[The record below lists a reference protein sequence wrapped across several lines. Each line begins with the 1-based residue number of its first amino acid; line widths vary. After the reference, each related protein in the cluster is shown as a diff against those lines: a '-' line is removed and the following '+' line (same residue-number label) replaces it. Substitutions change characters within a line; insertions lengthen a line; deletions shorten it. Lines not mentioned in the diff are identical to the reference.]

1 MRRQEIATIQT
12 APTSLP
18 RESSKA
24 TGRILDAVRA
34 LPHSRNQILLSKLN
48 LHSRKQNRRRALSN
62 RNGPVRSSLKA
73 VRSSRRPGP
82 SNPALA
88 TTARLSQPGALSSR
102 RPVRSNLRPGRSNL
116 RPVHSSLRPGHSNP
130 ALATTARLSQTGDR
144 SSLKPVRSNLKPVH
158 SSRRP
163 GLTGGSIAH
172 LRMPVRSVRRR
183 GLNSH
188 ASSLATAR
196 LLHTTL
202 PAASMMSIRS
212 TITATGFTVCRLA
225 IA

>member
-48 LHSRKQNRRRALSN
+48 LHSRKQNLRRALSN
-62 RNGPVRSSLKA
+62 RNGPVRSN
-73 VRSSRRPGP
+73 R
-82 SNPALA
+82 
-88 TTARLSQPGALSSR
+88 
-102 RPVRSNLRPGRSNL
+102 
-116 RPVHSSLRPGHSNP
+116 RPGHSNP
-130 ALATTARLSQTGDR
+130 ALATTARLSQTGALSSRRPVRSNLRPGLSNPALATTARLSRTGAR
-144 SSLKPVRSNLKPVH
+144 SSLKPVRSLKAVR
-158 SSRRP
+158 SNRRP
-163 GLTGGSIAH
+163 GLTGDSIAH
-172 LRMPVRSVRRR
+172 LRMSVRSVRRR
-183 GLNSH
+183 GLNSR

>member
-18 RESSKA
+18 RKSSKA

-48 LHSRKQNRRRALSN
+48 LHSRKQNLRRALSN
-62 RNGPVRSSLKA
+62 RNGPVRSSL
-73 VRSSRRPGP
+73 RPG
-82 SNPALA
+82 L
-88 TTARLSQPGALSSR
+88 
-102 RPVRSNLRPGRSNL
+102 
-116 RPVHSSLRPGHSNP
+116 SNP
-130 ALATTARLSQTGDR
+130 ALATTARLSQTGAL
-144 SSLKPVRSNLKPVH
+144 SSRRPVRSNLKPVR

-196 LLHTTL
+196 PLHTML
-202 PAASMMSIRS
+202 PAASMMSIRY

>member
-62 RNGPVRSSLKA
+62 RNGPVRSN
-73 VRSSRRPGP
+73 R
-82 SNPALA
+82 
-88 TTARLSQPGALSSR
+88 
-102 RPVRSNLRPGRSNL
+102 
-116 RPVHSSLRPGHSNP
+116 RPGHSNP

-144 SSLKPVRSNLKPVH
+144 SSLKPVR

-202 PAASMMSIRS
+202 PVASMMSIRS

>member
-34 LPHSRNQILLSKLN
+34 PPHSRNQILLSKLN
-48 LHSRKQNRRRALSN
+48 LHSRKQNLRRALSN
-62 RNGPVRSSLKA
+62 RNGPVRSNLRQGHS
-73 VRSSRRPGP
+73 
-82 SNPALA
+82 
-88 TTARLSQPGALSSR
+88 
-102 RPVRSNLRPGRSNL
+102 RPVRSNLRPGL
-116 RPVHSSLRPGHSNP
+116 SNP
-130 ALATTARLSQTGDR
+130 ALATTARLSQTGVRSSLRPGR
-144 SSLKPVRSNLKPVH
+144 SSLKAVR

-163 GLTGGSIAH
+163 GLTGASIAH

-183 GLNSH
+183 DLNSR

-212 TITATGFTVCRLA
+212 TITATGFTVCHLA

>member
-48 LHSRKQNRRRALSN
+48 LHSRKHN
-62 RNGPVRSSLKA
+62 RNGPVRSSLRPVHSSLNP
-73 VRSSRRPGP
+73 VRSSRRPG
-82 SNPALA
+82 L
-88 TTARLSQPGALSSR
+88 
-102 RPVRSNLRPGRSNL
+102 
-116 RPVHSSLRPGHSNP
+116 SNP
-130 ALATTARLSQTGDR
+130 ALATTARLSQTGAL
-144 SSLKPVRSNLKPVH
+144 SSRRPVRSNLKPVR

-183 GLNSH
+183 GLNSR

>member
-18 RESSKA
+18 RKSSKA

-62 RNGPVRSSLKA
+62 RNGPVRSS
-73 VRSSRRPGP
+73 R
-82 SNPALA
+82 N
-88 TTARLSQPGALSSR
+88 
-102 RPVRSNLRPGRSNL
+102 PVR
-116 RPVHSSLRPGHSNP
+116 SSLRPGHSNP
-130 ALATTARLSQTGDR
+130 ALATTARLSQTGAR
-144 SSLKPVRSNLKPVH
+144 SSLKPVR

-183 GLNSH
+183 GLNSR

>member
-62 RNGPVRSSLKA
+62 RNGPVRSNRRPGHSSRP
-73 VRSSRRPGP
+73 VRSSLRPGL
-82 SNPALA
+82 SNHALA
-88 TTARLSQPGALSSR
+88 TTARLSQTG
-102 RPVRSNLRPGRSNL
+102 VRSNL

-202 PAASMMSIRS
+202 PAASMMSIRY

>member
-34 LPHSRNQILLSKLN
+34 PPHSRNQILLSKLN

-62 RNGPVRSSLKA
+62 RNGPVRSSLK
-73 VRSSRRPGP
+73 
-82 SNPALA
+82 
-88 TTARLSQPGALSSR
+88 
-102 RPVRSNLRPGRSNL
+102 
-116 RPVHSSLRPGHSNP
+116 
-130 ALATTARLSQTGDR
+130 
-144 SSLKPVRSNLKPVH
+144 PVRSNLKPVR

-163 GLTGGSIAH
+163 GLTGASIAH

-183 GLNSH
+183 GLNSR

>member
-48 LHSRKQNRRRALSN
+48 LHSRKQNLRRALSN
-62 RNGPVRSSLKA
+62 RNGPVRSSLRPVRSNPALATTARLSRTGALSSLRPVRSNLKP

-82 SNPALA
+82 SNP
-88 TTARLSQPGALSSR
+88 S
-102 RPVRSNLRPGRSNL
+102 
-116 RPVHSSLRPGHSNP
+116 
-130 ALATTARLSQTGDR
+130 LATTARLSQTGAR
-144 SSLKPVRSNLKPVH
+144 SSLRLGRSNLKPVR
-158 SSRRP
+158 SSRKP

-183 GLNSH
+183 GLNSR

>member
-62 RNGPVRSSLKA
+62 RNGPVLSNL
-73 VRSSRRPGP
+73 RPGH
-82 SNPALA
+82 
-88 TTARLSQPGALSSR
+88 SSR
-102 RPVRSNLRPGRSNL
+102 RPVRS
-116 RPVHSSLRPGHSNP
+116 SLRPGLSNP
-130 ALATTARLSQTGDR
+130 ALATTARLSQTGAR
-144 SSLKPVRSNLKPVH
+144 SSLKAVRSSLKAVH
-158 SSRRP
+158 SSLKAVRSSRRP

-183 GLNSH
+183 GLNSR

>member
-48 LHSRKQNRRRALSN
+48 LHSRKQNLRRALSN
-62 RNGPVRSSLKA
+62 RNGPVRSSLRPVHSSLNP
-73 VRSSRRPGP
+73 VRSSLRPGL

-88 TTARLSQPGALSSR
+88 TTARLSRTGA
-102 RPVRSNLRPGRSNL
+102 
-116 RPVHSSLRPGHSNP
+116 
-130 ALATTARLSQTGDR
+130 R
-144 SSLKPVRSNLKPVH
+144 SSLKPAR

-163 GLTGGSIAH
+163 GLTGASIAH

-183 GLNSH
+183 GLNSR

>member
-34 LPHSRNQILLSKLN
+34 PPHSRNQILLSKLN
-48 LHSRKQNRRRALSN
+48 LHSRKQNLRRALSN
-62 RNGPVRSSLKA
+62 RNGPVRSNLKP

-88 TTARLSQPGALSSR
+88 TTARLSQTGARSSLK
-102 RPVRSNLRPGRSNL
+102 PVRSNLRPGL
-116 RPVHSSLRPGHSNP
+116 SNP
-130 ALATTARLSQTGDR
+130 ALATTARLSQTGVR
-144 SSLKPVRSNLKPVH
+144 SSLKPVRSN
-158 SSRRP
+158 RRP

-183 GLNSH
+183 GLNSR

>member
-48 LHSRKQNRRRALSN
+48 LHSRKQNLRRALSN
-62 RNGPVRSSLKA
+62 RNGPVRSNLKA
-73 VRSSRRPGP
+73 VR
-82 SNPALA
+82 
-88 TTARLSQPGALSSR
+88 
-102 RPVRSNLRPGRSNL
+102 
-116 RPVHSSLRPGHSNP
+116 
-130 ALATTARLSQTGDR
+130 
-144 SSLKPVRSNLKPVH
+144 

-183 GLNSH
+183 GLNSQ

>member
-48 LHSRKQNRRRALSN
+48 LHSRKQNLRRALSN
-62 RNGPVRSSLKA
+62 RNGPVR
-73 VRSSRRPGP
+73 
-82 SNPALA
+82 N
-88 TTARLSQPGALSSR
+88 
-102 RPVRSNLRPGRSNL
+102 
-116 RPVHSSLRPGHSNP
+116 SLRPGLSNH
-130 ALATTARLSQTGDR
+130 ALATTARLSQTGAR
-144 SSLKPVRSNLKPVH
+144 SSLKPVR

-183 GLNSH
+183 GLNSR

>member
-34 LPHSRNQILLSKLN
+34 LPHSRNRILLSKLN
-48 LHSRKQNRRRALSN
+48 LHSRKQNLRRALSN
-62 RNGPVRSSLKA
+62 RNGPVRNSL
-73 VRSSRRPGP
+73 RPGL
-82 SNPALA
+82 SNHALA
-88 TTARLSQPGALSSR
+88 TTARLSRTGA
-102 RPVRSNLRPGRSNL
+102 
-116 RPVHSSLRPGHSNP
+116 
-130 ALATTARLSQTGDR
+130 R
-144 SSLKPVRSNLKPVH
+144 SSLKPVR

-183 GLNSH
+183 GLNSR

>member
-48 LHSRKQNRRRALSN
+48 LHSRKQNLRRALSN
-62 RNGPVRSSLKA
+62 RNGPVRSSL
-73 VRSSRRPGP
+73 
-82 SNPALA
+82 
-88 TTARLSQPGALSSR
+88 
-102 RPVRSNLRPGRSNL
+102 RPV
-116 RPVHSSLRPGHSNP
+116 HSNP

-144 SSLKPVRSNLKPVH
+144 SSLKPVR

-202 PAASMMSIRS
+202 PVASMMSIRS

>member
-48 LHSRKQNRRRALSN
+48 LHSRKQNLRRALSN
-62 RNGPVRSSLKA
+62 RNGPVRSN
-73 VRSSRRPGP
+73 R
-82 SNPALA
+82 
-88 TTARLSQPGALSSR
+88 
-102 RPVRSNLRPGRSNL
+102 
-116 RPVHSSLRPGHSNP
+116 RPGHSNP
-130 ALATTARLSQTGDR
+130 ALATTARLSQTGAL
-144 SSLKPVRSNLKPVH
+144 SSRRPVRSNLRPGLSNPALATTARLSRTGARSSLRLGR

-183 GLNSH
+183 GLNSR

>member
-18 RESSKA
+18 RKSSKA

-48 LHSRKQNRRRALSN
+48 LHSRKQNLRRALSN
-62 RNGPVRSSLKA
+62 RNGPVLSSLRP
-73 VRSSRRPGP
+73 VRSSRRPGH
-82 SNPALA
+82 
-88 TTARLSQPGALSSR
+88 SSR
-102 RPVRSNLRPGRSNL
+102 RPGL
-116 RPVHSSLRPGHSNP
+116 SNP
-130 ALATTARLSQTGDR
+130 ALATTARLSQTGAR
-144 SSLKPVRSNLKPVH
+144 SSLKPVRSNLRPGLSNPALATTARLSQTGVRSSLRLGRSNLKPVR

-183 GLNSH
+183 GLNSR

>member
-48 LHSRKQNRRRALSN
+48 LHSRKQNLRRALSN
-62 RNGPVRSSLKA
+62 RNGPVRSNLKP
-73 VRSSRRPGP
+73 VR

-88 TTARLSQPGALSSR
+88 TTARLSRTG
-102 RPVRSNLRPGRSNL
+102 VRN
-116 RPVHSSLRPGHSNP
+116 
-130 ALATTARLSQTGDR
+130 
-144 SSLKPVRSNLKPVH
+144 SLKPVRSNLKPVR
-158 SSRRP
+158 SNRRP

-183 GLNSH
+183 GLNSR

>member
-34 LPHSRNQILLSKLN
+34 LPHSRNRILLSKLN

-62 RNGPVRSSLKA
+62 RKGPVRSSL
-73 VRSSRRPGP
+73 RPGL
-82 SNPALA
+82 SNHALA
-88 TTARLSQPGALSSR
+88 TTARFSQTGALSSR
-102 RPVRSNLRPGRSNL
+102 RPVHSSRRPGL
-116 RPVHSSLRPGHSNP
+116 SNP
-130 ALATTARLSQTGDR
+130 AQATTARLSRTGARSSLRLGR
-144 SSLKPVRSNLKPVH
+144 SSLKPVR

-202 PAASMMSIRS
+202 PVASMMSIRS

>member
-18 RESSKA
+18 RKSSKA

-34 LPHSRNQILLSKLN
+34 LPHSRNQTLLSKLN

-62 RNGPVRSSLKA
+62 RNGPVRS
-73 VRSSRRPGP
+73 
-82 SNPALA
+82 
-88 TTARLSQPGALSSR
+88 
-102 RPVRSNLRPGRSNL
+102 NL
-116 RPVHSSLRPGHSNP
+116 RPVHSSRRPVLSNP
-130 ALATTARLSQTGDR
+130 ALATTARLSQTGAL
-144 SSLKPVRSNLKPVH
+144 SSLKPVRSSRNPVR
-158 SSRRP
+158 SNRRP

-183 GLNSH
+183 GLNSR

>member
-18 RESSKA
+18 RKSSKA

-34 LPHSRNQILLSKLN
+34 LPHSRNRILLSKLN

-62 RNGPVRSSLKA
+62 RNGPVRSNRNGPVLSNLRLVRSNRNGP
-73 VRSSRRPGP
+73 VRSSRRPGL

-88 TTARLSQPGALSSR
+88 TTARLSRTGA
-102 RPVRSNLRPGRSNL
+102 RSN
-116 RPVHSSLRPGHSNP
+116 
-130 ALATTARLSQTGDR
+130 
-144 SSLKPVRSNLKPVH
+144 LKPVRSNRKPVR

-183 GLNSH
+183 GLNSR

-202 PAASMMSIRS
+202 PAASMMSIRY

>member
-62 RNGPVRSSLKA
+62 RNGPVRS
-73 VRSSRRPGP
+73 
-82 SNPALA
+82 
-88 TTARLSQPGALSSR
+88 
-102 RPVRSNLRPGRSNL
+102 NL
-116 RPVHSSLRPGHSNP
+116 RPVHSSRRPGHSNP
-130 ALATTARLSQTGDR
+130 TLATTARLSQTGAR
-144 SSLKPVRSNLKPVH
+144 SSLKPVRSNLKPVR

-183 GLNSH
+183 GLNSR

>member
-18 RESSKA
+18 RKSSKA

-34 LPHSRNQILLSKLN
+34 LPHSINQILLSKLN

-62 RNGPVRSSLKA
+62 RNGPVL
-73 VRSSRRPGP
+73 
-82 SNPALA
+82 
-88 TTARLSQPGALSSR
+88 
-102 RPVRSNLRPGRSNL
+102 SNL
-116 RPVHSSLRPGHSNP
+116 RPVRSSRRPGHSNP

-144 SSLKPVRSNLKPVH
+144 SSLRLGRSSLKPVR

-183 GLNSH
+183 GLNSR

>member
-48 LHSRKQNRRRALSN
+48 LHSRKQNLRRALSN
-62 RNGPVRSSLKA
+62 RNGPVRSNLRPGHSSRPVRSTLKA

-88 TTARLSQPGALSSR
+88 TTARLSQTG
-102 RPVRSNLRPGRSNL
+102 VR
-116 RPVHSSLRPGHSNP
+116 SSLRPGHSSLKPGLSNP
-130 ALATTARLSQTGDR
+130 ALATTARLSRTG
-144 SSLKPVRSNLKPVH
+144 VRSNLKAVR

-183 GLNSH
+183 GLNSR

>member
-18 RESSKA
+18 RKSSKA
-24 TGRILDAVRA
+24 TGRILYAVRA

-62 RNGPVRSSLKA
+62 RNGPVLSNLRL
-73 VRSSRRPGP
+73 VR

-88 TTARLSQPGALSSR
+88 TTARLSQTGALSSR
-102 RPVRSNLRPGRSNL
+102 RPVRSNLRPGL
-116 RPVHSSLRPGHSNP
+116 SNP
-130 ALATTARLSQTGDR
+130 ALATTARLSRTGARSSLRLGR
-144 SSLKPVRSNLKPVH
+144 SSLKPVR

>member
-62 RNGPVRSSLKA
+62 RNGPVL
-73 VRSSRRPGP
+73 
-82 SNPALA
+82 
-88 TTARLSQPGALSSR
+88 
-102 RPVRSNLRPGRSNL
+102 
-116 RPVHSSLRPGHSNP
+116 SSLR
-130 ALATTARLSQTGDR
+130 
-144 SSLKPVRSNLKPVH
+144 PVH

-183 GLNSH
+183 GLNSR

>member
-18 RESSKA
+18 RKSSKA

-62 RNGPVRSSLKA
+62 RNGPVRSNLRP
-73 VRSSRRPGP
+73 VRSSLRPGH

-88 TTARLSQPGALSSR
+88 TIARLSQTGALSSR
-102 RPVRSNLRPGRSNL
+102 RPVRSNLRPGL
-116 RPVHSSLRPGHSNP
+116 SNP
-130 ALATTARLSQTGDR
+130 ALATTARLSQTGAR
-144 SSLKPVRSNLKPVH
+144 SSLKPVR

-183 GLNSH
+183 GLNSR

>member
-48 LHSRKQNRRRALSN
+48 LHSRKQNLRRALSN
-62 RNGPVRSSLKA
+62 RNGPVRS
-73 VRSSRRPGP
+73 
-82 SNPALA
+82 
-88 TTARLSQPGALSSR
+88 
-102 RPVRSNLRPGRSNL
+102 NL
-116 RPVHSSLRPGHSNP
+116 RPVHSNP
-130 ALATTARLSQTGDR
+130 ALATIARLSQTGAR
-144 SSLKPVRSNLKPVH
+144 SSLKAVR

>member
-62 RNGPVRSSLKA
+62 RNGPVRSNL
-73 VRSSRRPGP
+73 RPGL

-88 TTARLSQPGALSSR
+88 TTARLSRTGARSSR
-102 RPVRSNLRPGRSNL
+102 KPV
-116 RPVHSSLRPGHSNP
+116 
-130 ALATTARLSQTGDR
+130 R
-144 SSLKPVRSNLKPVH
+144 SSLKAVRSN
-158 SSRRP
+158 RRP
-163 GLTGGSIAH
+163 GLTGASIAH

>member
-18 RESSKA
+18 RKSSKA

-34 LPHSRNQILLSKLN
+34 LPHSRNRILLSKLN
-48 LHSRKQNRRRALSN
+48 LHSRKQNLRRALSN
-62 RNGPVRSSLKA
+62 RTGPVRSNL
-73 VRSSRRPGP
+73 
-82 SNPALA
+82 
-88 TTARLSQPGALSSR
+88 RLVHSSR
-102 RPVRSNLRPGRSNL
+102 RPVRS
-116 RPVHSSLRPGHSNP
+116 SLRPGLSNP

-144 SSLKPVRSNLKPVH
+144 SSLKPVRSNLRPGLSNHALATTARLSRTGARSSLKPVR

>member
-48 LHSRKQNRRRALSN
+48 LHSRKQNLRRALSN
-62 RNGPVRSSLKA
+62 RNGPALSSLKPGL
-73 VRSSRRPGP
+73 SSLRLGL
-82 SNPALA
+82 SNPTPA
-88 TTARLSQPGALSSR
+88 TTARLSQTGALSSR
-102 RPVRSNLRPGRSNL
+102 RPVRSNL
-116 RPVHSSLRPGHSNP
+116 
-130 ALATTARLSQTGDR
+130 
-144 SSLKPVRSNLKPVH
+144 KPVR

>member
-62 RNGPVRSSLKA
+62 RKGPVLSNLRPGHSSRPVRSSL
-73 VRSSRRPGP
+73 RPGL
-82 SNPALA
+82 SN
-88 TTARLSQPGALSSR
+88 
-102 RPVRSNLRPGRSNL
+102 
-116 RPVHSSLRPGHSNP
+116 H
-130 ALATTARLSQTGDR
+130 ALATTARLSQTGAR
-144 SSLKPVRSNLKPVH
+144 SSLKPVRSNLKPVR

-183 GLNSH
+183 GLNSR

>member
-62 RNGPVRSSLKA
+62 RNGPVRSS
-73 VRSSRRPGP
+73 R
-82 SNPALA
+82 N
-88 TTARLSQPGALSSR
+88 
-102 RPVRSNLRPGRSNL
+102 PVR
-116 RPVHSSLRPGHSNP
+116 SSLRPGHSNP
-130 ALATTARLSQTGDR
+130 ALATTARLSRTGAR
-144 SSLKPVRSNLKPVH
+144 SSLKPVRSNLKPVR
-158 SSRRP
+158 SNRRP

-183 GLNSH
+183 GLNSR

>member
-34 LPHSRNQILLSKLN
+34 PPHSRNQILLSKLN

-62 RNGPVRSSLKA
+62 RNGPVLSSLRP
-73 VRSSRRPGP
+73 VHSSRRPGP

-88 TTARLSQPGALSSR
+88 TTARLSQTGALSSR
-102 RPVRSNLRPGRSNL
+102 RPVRS
-116 RPVHSSLRPGHSNP
+116 SLRPGLSNP
-130 ALATTARLSQTGDR
+130 ALATTARLSRTGAR
-144 SSLKPVRSNLKPVH
+144 SSLKPVRSN
-158 SSRRP
+158 RRP

-183 GLNSH
+183 GLNSR

-202 PAASMMSIRS
+202 PAASMMPIRS

>member
-18 RESSKA
+18 RKSSKA

-48 LHSRKQNRRRALSN
+48 LHSRKQNRR
-62 RNGPVRSSLKA
+62 
-73 VRSSRRPGP
+73 PG
-82 SNPALA
+82 L
-88 TTARLSQPGALSSR
+88 
-102 RPVRSNLRPGRSNL
+102 
-116 RPVHSSLRPGHSNP
+116 SNP
-130 ALATTARLSQTGDR
+130 ALATTARLSQTGAL
-144 SSLKPVRSNLKPVH
+144 SSRRPVRSNLKPVR
-158 SSRRP
+158 SSRKP

-188 ASSLATAR
+188 ASSLATVR

>member
-62 RNGPVRSSLKA
+62 RNGPVLSNL
-73 VRSSRRPGP
+73 RPGH
-82 SNPALA
+82 
-88 TTARLSQPGALSSR
+88 SSR
-102 RPVRSNLRPGRSNL
+102 RPVRS
-116 RPVHSSLRPGHSNP
+116 SLRPGLSNP
-130 ALATTARLSQTGDR
+130 ALATTARLSQTGARSSLKPVR
-144 SSLKPVRSNLKPVH
+144 SSLKPVRSN
-158 SSRRP
+158 RRP

-183 GLNSH
+183 GLNSR

>member
-18 RESSKA
+18 RKSSKA

-62 RNGPVRSSLKA
+62 RNGPVRSSRRP
-73 VRSSRRPGP
+73 VRSNLRPGL

-88 TTARLSQPGALSSR
+88 TTARLSRTGAR
-102 RPVRSNLRPGRSNL
+102 
-116 RPVHSSLRPGHSNP
+116 
-130 ALATTARLSQTGDR
+130 
-144 SSLKPVRSNLKPVH
+144 

-172 LRMPVRSVRRR
+172 LRMSVRSVRRR
-183 GLNSH
+183 GLNSR

>member
-48 LHSRKQNRRRALSN
+48 LHSRKQNLRRALSN
-62 RNGPVRSSLKA
+62 RNGPVR
-73 VRSSRRPGP
+73 
-82 SNPALA
+82 
-88 TTARLSQPGALSSR
+88 
-102 RPVRSNLRPGRSNL
+102 
-116 RPVHSSLRPGHSNP
+116 SSLRPGHSNP
-130 ALATTARLSQTGDR
+130 ALATTARLSQTG
-144 SSLKPVRSNLKPVH
+144 VRSNLRPGL

-202 PAASMMSIRS
+202 PVASMMSIRS

>member
-62 RNGPVRSSLKA
+62 RNGPVRSNLKP
-73 VRSSRRPGP
+73 VRSSRRP
-82 SNPALA
+82 
-88 TTARLSQPGALSSR
+88 
-102 RPVRSNLRPGRSNL
+102 V
-116 RPVHSSLRPGHSNP
+116 HSNP
-130 ALATTARLSQTGDR
+130 ALATTARLSRTGAR
-144 SSLKPVRSNLKPVH
+144 SSLKPVRSSLKPGLSNPALATTARLSRTGVRNSLKPVRSNLKPVR
-158 SSRRP
+158 SNRRP

-183 GLNSH
+183 GLNSR
-188 ASSLATAR
+188 ASSLATAH

-202 PAASMMSIRS
+202 PVASMMSIRS